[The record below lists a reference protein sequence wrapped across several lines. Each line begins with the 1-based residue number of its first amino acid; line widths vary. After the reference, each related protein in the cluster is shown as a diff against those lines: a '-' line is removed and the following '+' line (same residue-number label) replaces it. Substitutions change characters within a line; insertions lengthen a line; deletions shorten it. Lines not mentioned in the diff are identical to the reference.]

1 MHRTRVLRGAL
12 ALAVLLPAAILVSAA
27 PSAGQADSRF
37 TLDKALAPAERV
49 RSAKPLTSRL
59 ARSDE
64 NLLARRDS
72 RPAQVV
78 VKLDYDPVATYA
90 GGLPG
95 HPATSPGVT
104 GRKLSGGPDEQAYER
119 YIAQREEAFL
129 GELRRAVP
137 GAQPGRTLRTVYG
150 GIALTAPADTLRTL
164 AGLPGVVAVQPDE
177 MRAPLTDSSAEFI
190 GAAGTPDAP
199 SATDAGAG
207 VIVGVLDTG
216 AWPEHPAYADR
227 PDSQPAPLKA
237 DGTARACDFG
247 DNPLTEA
254 DDPFVC
260 NRKLIGGQAFLETYL
275 SNPLQVAAE
284 KYRTARDSNG
294 HGTHTST
301 TAAGNPTERAT
312 VLGTERG
319 PLRGVASGAWI
330 SVYKVCGESGCF
342 SSDSSAAVGQ
352 AVRDGVQ
359 VINYSVSGGT
369 MPFVDPVELAFL
381 DAYAAGV
388 FVATSAGNEGPDAG
402 TVNHLAPWVT
412 TVAASTQK
420 REFNAT
426 LTVQAGE
433 ETKTFDGASITGAAE
448 EAPLVLAES
457 VEGYSALCG
466 TPATA
471 GAFDGKIVAC
481 ERGGGIARVDKGN
494 NVKQGGAVGM
504 VLYNPDLQDVET
516 DNHWLPTVHLPDGR
530 EFKEFMA
537 AHPDGVKASFT
548 AGEKRDGRGDVMAA
562 FSSRGPA
569 GSFVKPDITA
579 PGVQILAGHTPTPQ
593 ATSGGPPGEYYQ
605 AIAGTSMSSPH
616 VAGAAAWLK
625 AVHPEWT
632 PGRIR
637 SALMTTATTDV
648 VKHDLTTPA
657 DPFDMGAG
665 RIRLDLARTVGLVFD
680 ETPARMVTMG
690 LDPVDAVHL
699 NLPSV
704 NAPILPGRLTTVR
717 TATNVTGRTLAYRT
731 EATAPDGSSI
741 VVRPESVT
749 VLPGRAAEVSITI
762 QSNAAKQQYFGEVR
776 LVPVDDATGPAL
788 HLPVAFTPQ
797 QGPVSLKS
805 VCAPERI
812 KVDGTSTCTVTAS
825 NTSFEDA
832 TVDLTTMTDR
842 NLPIVNAS
850 GAMITGD
857 HQVEVRGRR
866 LPGAVPAKPTLTA
879 GQLYGY
885 VSLDEYEVEP
895 EAVGDEEILN
905 FDLPEPVTYGGQ
917 TYTRV
922 GAASNGYLVV
932 GGGDIADVQCCDL
945 TALPDKARPNNVLA
959 PFWTDL
965 DGAGAPGIAMGVL
978 TGIDGGKWL
987 VAEWRVN
994 VYGTADLR
1002 TFQAWLRL
1010 GGPEEIGFAYP
1021 DTARPVNPGIPF
1033 LIGAENVNGTAGAQ
1047 LPIGEVPAGDLLVTS
1062 SAPTPGASL
1071 TYQVTVK
1078 GAAAGDWTAFHRMD
1092 TAQVPGVTTTTNRIR
1107 VGK

>member
-1 MHRTRVLRGAL
+1 VRRPRVLRGAL
-12 ALAVLLPAAILVSAA
+12 ALAVLLPTVLIASAS
-27 PSAGQADSRF
+27 PSAGQPDTPF
-37 TLDKALAPAERV
+37 TLDRALTPAERV
-49 RSAKPLTSRL
+49 RTSKPLTSKI

-64 NLLARRDS
+64 KLLARRDA

-90 GGLPG
+90 GGLPDR
-95 HPATSPGVT
+95 PATSPGVT
-104 GRKLSGGPDEQAYER
+104 GRRLSGGPDEQAYER

-129 GELRRAVP
+129 ADLRRAVP
-137 GAQPGRTLRTVYG
+137 AAQPGRALRTVYG
-150 GIALTAPADTLRTL
+150 GMALTAPADTLRTL

-177 MRAPLTDSSAEFI
+177 LRAPLTDSSADFI

-199 SATDAGAG
+199 TPAEAGTG

-247 DNPLTEA
+247 DNPQTEG

-260 NRKLIGGQAFLETYL
+260 NRKLIGGQAFMETYL
-275 SNPLQVAAE
+275 RDPFRAEGE

-301 TAAGNPTERAT
+301 TAAGGPVEKAT
-312 VLGTERG
+312 VLGSERG

-330 SVYKVCGESGCF
+330 SVYKVCGEQGCF

-369 MPFVDPVELAFL
+369 VPYADPVELAFL

-402 TVNHLAPWVT
+402 TVNHLSPWVT

-420 REFNAT
+420 REFNST
-426 LTVQAGE
+426 LTVKAGE
-433 ETKTFDGASITGAAE
+433 ETKTFDGASITGAAA
-448 EAPLVLAES
+448 EAPLVLAGS
-457 VEGYSALCG
+457 AEGYTSMC
-466 TPATA
+466 ATA
-471 GAFDGKIVAC
+471 AAPGTFEGKIVAC

-504 VLYNPDLQDVET
+504 VLYNPELQDVET

-530 EFKEFMA
+530 EFTKFMA
-537 AHPDGVKASFT
+537 DHPDGVTASFT

-569 GSFVKPDITA
+569 GTFVKPDVTA

-593 ATSGGPPGEYYQ
+593 ATSGGPPGELYQ

-616 VAGAAAWLK
+616 VAGAGAWLK
-625 AVHPEWT
+625 ALHPEWT

-637 SALMTTATTDV
+637 SALMTTATTEV

-665 RIRLDLARTVGLVFD
+665 RIRLDLARRVGLVFD

-690 LDPVDAVHL
+690 MDPVDAVHL
-699 NLPSV
+699 NLPSI
-704 NAPILPGRLTTVR
+704 NAPVVPGRLTTVR
-717 TATNVTGRTLAYRT
+717 TATNVTGRTLTYRA
-731 EATAPDGSSI
+731 EATAPEGSSI
-741 VVRPESVT
+741 IVRPETVT
-749 VLPGRAAEVSITI
+749 ALPGRTAEVSITI
-762 QSNAAKQQYFGEVR
+762 QSNAPTKQYFGEVR
-776 LVPVDDATGPAL
+776 LVPSDEETGPAL
-788 HLPVAFTPQ
+788 HLPVAFVPQ
-797 QGPVSLKS
+797 QGPISLKS
-805 VCAPERI
+805 TCAPDRI
-812 KVDGTSTCTVTAS
+812 AVDGTSTCTVTAT
-825 NTSFEDA
+825 NTSFYDA
-832 TVDLTTMTDR
+832 TVDLTTNTDDQ
-842 NLPIVNAS
+842 LSVVSAS

-857 HQVEVRGRR
+857 HQVEVRGHR
-866 LPGAVPAKPTLTA
+866 LPGAVPSKPSIA
-879 GQLYGY
+879 EGQLFGY
-885 VSLDEYEVEP
+885 VSLDEYDITPEV
-895 EAVGDEEILN
+895 VGDEEMLN
-905 FDLPEPVTYGGQ
+905 FDLPTPVRYGGHE
-917 TYTRV
+917 YTRV

-932 GGGDIADVQCCDL
+932 GGGDVADVQCCDL

-978 TGIDGGKWL
+978 TGTDGTRWL

-994 VYGTADLR
+994 VYGTSDLR
-1002 TFQAWLRL
+1002 TFQAWMSL
-1010 GGPEEIGFAYP
+1010 GETEEIGFVYP
-1021 DTARPVNPGIPF
+1021 DDARPVNPGIPF

-1047 LPIGEVPAGDLLVTS
+1047 LPTGEVPAGDLLVTS

-1071 TYQVTVK
+1071 TYQVTVR
-1078 GAAAGDWTAFHRMD
+1078 GTEAGTWNVSHRMD
-1092 TAQVPGVTTTTNRIR
+1092 TAQVPGVTTTSNRIR
-1107 VGK
+1107 VE